1 MLSHNLTDNIPDFDG
16 RLTDLALQLK
26 GILRDVNLLR
36 YPDHQGTIPADRYS
50 RDNATQALQIT
61 NEVLQYVSW
70 KYFPNEY
77 EKWELYISFI
87 KHYT

>member
-1 MLSHNLTDNIPDFDG
+1 MLSHNLADNIPDSDG

-61 NEVLQYVSW
+61 NEVLQYVSG

-77 EKWELYISFI
+77 EIWKLYISFI
-87 KHYT
+87 QHYT